1 MIMLTKLNKGEIVIN
16 EAQIECIELIPESKI
31 LMMNGRYYVV
41 AESAEEIIQKCVEY
55 NGAVKNFVPNR

>member
-1 MIMLTKLNKGEIVIN
+1 MIMLTKINREKIVIN
-16 EAQIECIELIPESKI
+16 EAQIESVELIPESKI

-41 AESAEEIIQKCVEY
+41 RESAEEIIEKCIEY

>member
-1 MIMLTKLNKGEIVIN
+1 
-16 EAQIECIELIPESKI
+16 
-31 LMMNGRYYVV
+31 MMNGRYYVV